1 MNWRICWLI
10 FVLVSDG
17 SSLTGANGGTLVAT
31 WGLVGSEPVIPYRW
45 SGVRCP
51 VGSSITVGIARGIF
65 RVCAAFVAPP
75 PAWPVVENFQR
86 EITMNV
92 FASGLS
98 KILLQGIPR
107 AFSKFSPVKI
117 RPVFPAIAFAF
128 IASTSFGYV
137 REFDNNI
144 PIAWVKDRT
153 VVMQLS
159 LGTGTR
165 ILRDGFTSFNDSAI
179 DALKTWNP
187 HLAHLQ
193 FSWVKNSPVT
203 AVEGDDE
210 MSVIFDSKVFGS
222 NFGSGTLA
230 VTVLGY
236 RNGNF
241 EETDTV
247 FNKAI
252 SWDSYRGPLT
262 PPVFD
267 FHRVAI
273 HEFGHTLGL
282 DHPDQAQPPQHVVA
296 IMNSAVSNLDTLAQD
311 DINGVTAIYG
321 TGPAYISI
329 PNGPVLMDLSARGTT
344 STGNNVLIGG
354 FMVQGSQ
361 PAQLV
366 VRCLAFSLASF
377 GIPNALADSVIELHD
392 ANNNLIASNDDWFT
406 SGDAETISSYHR
418 DPPNSIESALLVTL
432 NPGNYTAVVRSF
444 SNAQQPATSGVA
456 LFEVYDLR
464 TSSSRLGNVSAR
476 GQVGTGNN
484 ILIGGLIVGGST
496 PKPVVIRALG
506 PTLAQFGVTGVL
518 ADPYLELRDGNGSL
532 VEANNDWQQSPEA
545 SAILADGKAPSNAK
559 ESAMAPTLKPGNY
572 TALVSGVGGTTG
584 TALVEVYDESASP

>member
-1 MNWRICWLI
+1 M
-10 FVLVSDG
+10 D
-17 SSLTGANGGTLVAT
+17 ANGGKPVAT
-31 WGLVGSEPVIPYRW
+31 FGLVVSEPVIPCRW
-45 SGVRCP
+45 LGVRCA
-51 VGSSITVGIARGIF
+51 VGSSIIVTIARGIF
-65 RVCAAFVAPP
+65 RGCVAFVGRL
-75 PAWPVVENFQR
+75 PAWPVVENFQG

-92 FASGLS
+92 SASGLPKVPRQVFS
-98 KILLQGIPR
+98 R

-117 RPVFPAIAFAF
+117 RHFFLAAALAFL
-128 IASTSFGYV
+128 ASTSLGYV
-137 REFDNNI
+137 REFDNGI
-144 PIAWVKDRT
+144 PLAWVKDRT

-203 AVEGDDE
+203 PVEGDDE
-210 MSVIFDSKVFGS
+210 MSVAFDSKIFGS

-282 DHPDQAQPPQHVVA
+282 DHPDQAQPKQNVVA
-296 IMNSAVSNLDTLAQD
+296 IMNSPVSNLDKLAQD

-321 TGPAYISI
+321 TGPAYNSI
-329 PNGPVLMDLSARGTT
+329 PNAPVLMDLSTRGTT
-344 STGNNVLIGG
+344 YTGNNVLIGG
-354 FMVQGSQ
+354 FIVQGSQ

-377 GIPNALADSVIELHD
+377 GVPNALGDSVIELYD
-392 ANNNLIASNDDWFT
+392 ANRNLIASNDDWFT
-406 SGDAETISSYHR
+406 SSDAETISSYHR

-432 NPGNYTAVVRSF
+432 NPGNYTAIVKSF
-444 SNAQQPATSGVA
+444 SNAQQSATTGVA

-464 TSSSRLGNVSAR
+464 NSGSRLGNVSTR
-476 GQVGTGNN
+476 GLVGTGDN

-496 PKPVVIRALG
+496 PKPVVVRALG
-506 PTLAQFGVTGVL
+506 PTLTQFGVTGVL
-518 ADPYLELRDGNGSL
+518 ADPYLELRDVNGNL
-532 VEANNDWQQSPEA
+532 LEANNDWQQSPGA
-545 SAILADGKAPSNAK
+545 ATISAAGKAPPNAR
-559 ESAMAPTLKPGNY
+559 ESATARTLNPGNY
-572 TALVSGVGGTTG
+572 TALVRGVGGTTG
-584 TALVEVYDESASP
+584 TALVEVYDVSPSP

>member
-1 MNWRICWLI
+1 
-10 FVLVSDG
+10 
-17 SSLTGANGGTLVAT
+17 
-31 WGLVGSEPVIPYRW
+31 
-45 SGVRCP
+45 
-51 VGSSITVGIARGIF
+51 
-65 RVCAAFVAPP
+65 
-75 PAWPVVENFQR
+75 
-86 EITMNV
+86 MNV
-92 FASGLS
+92 SASGLS
-98 KILLQGIPR
+98 KVALQVFFHPC
-107 AFSKFSPVKI
+107 SKFSPVKI
-117 RPVFPAIAFAF
+117 RHFFPAVAFTF

-144 PIAWVKDRT
+144 PLAWVKDRT

-230 VTVLGY
+230 VTMLGY

-247 FNKAI
+247 FNSAI
-252 SWDSYRGPLT
+252 SWDSYRGALT
-262 PPVFD
+262 RDGVVD

-273 HEFGHTLGL
+273 HEFGHTVGL
-282 DHPDQAQPPQHVVA
+282 DHPDKAQPPQNVVA
-296 IMNSAVSNLDTLAQD
+296 IMNSQVSNLDTLAQD
-311 DINGVTAIYG
+311 DINGATAIYS
-321 TGPAYISI
+321 TRPAYHSIS
-329 PNGPVLMDLSARGTT
+329 NDPVLMDLSTRGVTYT
-344 STGNNVLIGG
+344 RNNVLIGG
-354 FMVQGSQ
+354 FIVQGSQ

-377 GIPNALADSVIELHD
+377 GVPNALADSVIELHD
-392 ANNNLIASNDDWFT
+392 ANNVIASNDDWFT
-406 SGDAETISSYHR
+406 SSDAETISSYHR

-432 NPGNYTAVVRSF
+432 NPGNYTAIVRSF
-444 SNAQQPATSGVA
+444 SNAQQPATTGVA

-464 TSSSRLGNVSAR
+464 RSGSRLGNVSTR
-476 GQVGTGNN
+476 GHVGTGDN
-484 ILIGGLIVGGST
+484 ILIGGLIVGGSA
-496 PKPVVIRALG
+496 PKPVVVRALG
-506 PTLAQFGVTGVL
+506 PTLTQFGVTGVL
-518 ADPYLELRDGNGSL
+518 ADPNLELRDLNGNL
-532 VEANNDWQQSPEA
+532 LEANDDWQQSPEA
-545 SAILADGKAPSNAK
+545 ATISAEGMAPLNAK
-559 ESAMAPTLKPGNY
+559 ESAMAPTLSPGNY